1 VIGRPLLTRAESK
14 AADRSLVDAGVPGIV
29 LMENAGRAAT
39 DLAMLRFPGALGR
52 VVVVGGVGQ
61 NGGDAWVLARHL
73 LTRGVRAEVFLVGDP
88 ARVAGDAASALAGL
102 RAVGMTPTVIASTG
116 ETAAIESL
124 RGATT
129 LVVDGL
135 FGTGLDRPLEGLAHD
150 VVRGLGAW
158 SVPRV
163 ALDVPSG
170 VCADTGRVLGAALRA
185 DLTVTFHAAKRGLH
199 HAPGLDLAGEVIVAD
214 IGVPPPQTARARL
227 VGEEELAACAR
238 RRANDSHKGTAGHA
252 LIVAGSPG
260 KTGAAL
266 LAGLGAIRA
275 GAGLVTLAA
284 RGAARA
290 ALDAKVVELMTR
302 EVPEA
307 LEAGVAA
314 VLSDAAR
321 ASSAVL
327 GPGLGL
333 DAGTR
338 SFVRRLAVEL
348 PVPTVIDADGLRA
361 LDESSLA
368 SLAKAAAPR
377 VLTPHPAEAGALLGL
392 GTAEVQ
398 ADRFACAERLAEL
411 TKQIIVL
418 KGARTVVAARGELR
432 VCDRGTPALGVAG
445 TGDVLSGVISALLG
459 AARAE
464 DEGAAF
470 ASAWQ
475 GVVAHALAG
484 ERAAAGRDRGLL
496 AGEVAEA
503 VSFVLAASLTRRR

>member
-1 VIGRPLLTRAESK
+1 
-14 AADRSLVDAGVPGIV
+14 
-29 LMENAGRAAT
+29 
-39 DLAMLRFPGALGR
+39 
-52 VVVVGGVGQ
+52 
-61 NGGDAWVLARHL
+61 
-73 LTRGVRAEVFLVGDP
+73 
-88 ARVAGDAASALAGL
+88 
-102 RAVGMTPTVIASTG
+102 
-116 ETAAIESL
+116 
-124 RGATT
+124 
-129 LVVDGL
+129 
-135 FGTGLDRPLEGLAHD
+135 
-150 VVRGLGAW
+150 
-158 SVPRV
+158 
-163 ALDVPSG
+163 
-170 VCADTGRVLGAALRA
+170 
-185 DLTVTFHAAKRGLH
+185 
-199 HAPGLDLAGEVIVAD
+199 
-214 IGVPPPQTARARL
+214 
-227 VGEEELAACAR
+227 
-238 RRANDSHKGTAGHA
+238 
-252 LIVAGSPG
+252 
-260 KTGAAL
+260 
-266 LAGLGAIRA
+266 
-275 GAGLVTLAA
+275 
-284 RGAARA
+284 
-290 ALDAKVVELMTR
+290 
-302 EVPEA
+302 
-307 LEAGVAA
+307 

-411 TKQIIVL
+411 TKQIVVL
-418 KGARTVVAARGELR
+418 KGART
-432 VCDRGTPALGVAG
+432 LGVAG